1 MGRDFAGRRLA
12 VRPGRAADPIK
23 FNNATSTRH
32 DLAAVVVLPLT
43 IPFGREKLLD
53 FSEPDHCTPVG
64 SWIRASRTRLPAAAR
79 YDQRRPILDHVG
91 LKELRDDQPSPSF
104 PSYGSRQPLR

>member
-43 IPFGREKLLD
+43 IPLGRDKRVD
-53 FSEPDHCTPVG
+53 FSEPDHCTPLG
-64 SWIRASRTRLPAAAR
+64 SWIRVSRTRP
-79 YDQRRPILDHVG
+79 PG
-91 LKELRDDQPSPSF
+91 
-104 PSYGSRQPLR
+104 GSAL